1 MLAWLV
7 GITHYDFEI
16 SSLNCE
22 LGRSGPLECLSTFDF
37 GGLKY
42 LRLYF
47 ENNYLRNPY
56 GFFMDLKV
64 LERLQN
70 LPNLEN
76 FLLDES
82 YRSDSSSIIRALIH
96 ILGSRPASRPEIE
109 LILSNPRYIP
119 RSLLKIHSTTNVLQ
133 KLRDKQWP
141 RLRHLDLPSLNT
153 TVAGFQAFTKPHAGS
168 LKSFQFYNQLRCANE
183 KVEEEKQR
191 RELMHWIQ
199 TVLCPQGGGTKV
211 KLVNQVEGYYGD
223 EYWEGN
229 AAEQG
234 GLSEDTIQEN

>member
-1 MLAWLV
+1 MLTSLV

-22 LGRSGPLECLSTFDF
+22 LGSFGPLGSLLNFDF
-37 GGLKY
+37 GGLKH
-42 LRLYF
+42 LWLYF

-56 GFFMDLKV
+56 GFPIDLKV

-82 YRSDSSSIIRALIH
+82 YGSGSSSAIRARALMH
-96 ILGSRPASRPEIE
+96 ILGSRPEID
-109 LILSNPRYIP
+109 LILPTPRYIP
-119 RSLLKIHSTTNVLQ
+119 RSLLKIDSTTNVLQ

-141 RLRHLDLPSLNT
+141 RLRHLDLRSLNT
-153 TVAGFQAFTKPHAGS
+153 TVADFQAFTKPHAGS
-168 LKSFQFYNQLRCANE
+168 LNSFQFYNQLRCAYE
-183 KVEEEKQR
+183 TVEEEKQR
-191 RELMHWIQ
+191 RELPSWIL
-199 TVLCPQGGGTKV
+199 TLLCPQGGGTNI
-211 KLVNQVEGYYGD
+211 KLVNQVKWYYGD
-223 EYWEGN
+223 EYWKGN

-234 GLSEDTIQEN
+234 RLSEDTLQEN